1 MWEVLSDRPTSSHF
15 MDGPPMEQNGEK
27 AWDKFYI
34 SHKEHKGL
42 SW

>member
-1 MWEVLSDRPTSSHF
+1 MWEVLSDRPTSSHC
-15 MDGPPMEQNGEK
+15 MDGPPMEQSGEK

-34 SHKEHKGL
+34 SHKEDKGL